1 MASNIIQDILN
12 NGKAINNELG
22 KKIELLNQKNSK
34 FNGDLTKRLN
44 DIISS
49 ISSFKNTN
57 LSGLT
62 ETKNKL
68 SSVTKEL
75 ETTKM
80 NLQQTQNELE
90 NVKTALSSTQNE
102 LQTSNSKRNELEQQ
116 NRDITNKITQ
126 LQTEYDN
133 KIYGIKDEMSKK
145 STEEKKQMTQEF
157 NNKMEELNSEKINL
171 QKAIEDAQQKQ
182 TEAVNNL
189 AILQKEQDGLINNLS
204 TINDF
209 LTKQLELIS
218 NINTEQPNIDEYNGL
233 LETIQ
238 NGLGGVINEINQA
251 VLPSSQTPSSSSSQ
265 TPLYDKFIKLSEQQK
280 QQVLSQMERQ
290 YVNTILTN
298 IQNPTP
304 ENKMNINNIISR
316 HYNGNLLRGGK
327 KSKNSK
333 NTKQKTNKLN
343 KKHKTKKHLRRQ
355 KGGYTYSSSKEL
367 DKASS
372 IVSASSNTKSP
383 KSNKKYKTK
392 TYKSMN

>member
-68 SSVTKEL
+68 ASVTKEL

-90 NVKTALSSTQNE
+90 NVKTALSSTQND
-102 LQTSNSKRNELEQQ
+102 LQTANSKRNELEQQ

-133 KIYGIKDEMSKK
+133 KINGIRDEMSKK

-204 TINDF
+204 SINGF

-218 NINTEQPNIDEYNGL
+218 NINTDQPNIDEYNGL

-238 NGLGGVINEINQA
+238 SGLGGVINEINQA
-251 VLPSSQTPSSSSSQ
+251 VLPSSTTQSSSQ

-290 YVNTILTN
+290 YANTILTN

-304 ENKMNINNIISR
+304 ENKMNINNILLR

-327 KSKNSK
+327 KIKNSK
-333 NTKQKTNKLN
+333 NKTNKLN

-383 KSNKKYKTK
+383 KSNKKYKTR

>member
-68 SSVTKEL
+68 ASVTKEL

-102 LQTSNSKRNELEQQ
+102 LQTANSKRNELEQQ

-133 KIYGIKDEMSKK
+133 KINGIRDEMSKK

-189 AILQKEQDGLINNLS
+189 AMLQKEQDGLINNLS
-204 TINDF
+204 TINEF

-218 NINTEQPNIDEYNGL
+218 NINIEQPNIDEYNGL

-238 NGLGGVINEINQA
+238 SGLGGVINEINQA
-251 VLPSSQTPSSSSSQ
+251 VLPSSQTQSSSQ

-280 QQVLSQMERQ
+280 QEVLSQMERQ

-304 ENKMNINNIISR
+304 ENKMNINNIILR

-327 KSKNSK
+327 KSKHSK
-333 NTKQKTNKLN
+333 NKTNKLN

-372 IVSASSNTKSP
+372 IVSASPNTKSP
-383 KSNKKYKTK
+383 KSNKKYKTR

>member
-68 SSVTKEL
+68 ASVTKEL

-102 LQTSNSKRNELEQQ
+102 LQTANSKRNELEQQ

-133 KIYGIKDEMSKK
+133 KIYGIRDEMSKK

-251 VLPSSQTPSSSSSQ
+251 VLPSSQTPSSST

-290 YVNTILTN
+290 YANTILTN

-327 KSKNSK
+327 KSKNK
-333 NTKQKTNKLN
+333 KQKTNKLN

-372 IVSASSNTKSP
+372 IVSTSSNTKSP
-383 KSNKKYKTK
+383 KSNKKYKTRR
-392 TYKSMN
+392 YK

>member
-68 SSVTKEL
+68 TSVTKEL

-102 LQTSNSKRNELEQQ
+102 LQTANSKRNELEQQ
-116 NRDITNKITQ
+116 NRDITNKINQ

-133 KIYGIKDEMSKK
+133 KIYGIRDEMSKK
-145 STEEKKQMTQEF
+145 STEEKKQMAQEF

-204 TINDF
+204 TINEF

-238 NGLGGVINEINQA
+238 SGLGGVINEINQA
-251 VLPSSQTPSSSSSQ
+251 VLPSSQTQASSQ

-280 QQVLSQMERQ
+280 EQVLSQMERQ

-327 KSKNSK
+327 KSKKSK
-333 NTKQKTNKLN
+333 NKTNKLN
-343 KKHKTKKHLRRQ
+343 KKHKTKKHLIRQ

-383 KSNKKYKTK
+383 KSNKKYKPR

>member
-80 NLQQTQNELE
+80 NLQQTQNELK

-102 LQTSNSKRNELEQQ
+102 LQTANSKRNELEQQ

-133 KIYGIKDEMSKK
+133 KIYGIRDEMSKK

-204 TINDF
+204 TINEF

-251 VLPSSQTPSSSSSQ
+251 VLPSSTTQSSST

-290 YVNTILTN
+290 YANTILTN

-327 KSKNSK
+327 NSKKSKNK
-333 NTKQKTNKLN
+333 KQKTNKLN
-343 KKHKTKKHLRRQ
+343 KKHKTKKHLRKQ

-383 KSNKKYKTK
+383 KSNKKYKTR